1 MTKIILTIK
10 NDSIPIK
17 FIVVAIIFNLNEMR
31 ESIEWIFM
39 KTYDETIKIVKAD
52 NKKVDDIVQGINE
65 EASKLQ

>member
-1 MTKIILTIK
+1 
-10 NDSIPIK
+10 
-17 FIVVAIIFNLNEMR
+17 
-31 ESIEWIFM
+31 M